1 MWPDANS
8 GYLTTPVEYYS
19 LMLTQCLKKTP
30 ALADP
35 LFNAQDTANPTPQNH
50 PEKETLSC
58 ATAEASPAG
67 PAYSQTQLCG
77 EAQNC

>member
-1 MWPDANS
+1 
-8 GYLTTPVEYYS
+8 
-19 LMLTQCLKKTP
+19 MLTQCLKKTP

-35 LFNAQDTANPTPQNH
+35 LNAQDTANPTPQNH